1 MGKENKRSMILLTY
15 KAICIIIEATM
26 MLVSIIALIL
36 VLLILVLV
44 LVLMMLGLGS
54 REDEFSGNFGV

>member
-1 MGKENKRSMILLTY
+1 MLTY

-36 VLLILVLV
+36 VLLILVLLLLLV
-44 LVLMMLGLGS
+44 LVLMMLEPGN

>member
-1 MGKENKRSMILLTY
+1 MGKKNKRYIILLTY
-15 KAICIIIEATM
+15 KAICIIIKATM

-44 LVLMMLGLGS
+44 LVLMMLEPGN

>member
-1 MGKENKRSMILLTY
+1 MTY

-44 LVLMMLGLGS
+44 LMMLEPGN